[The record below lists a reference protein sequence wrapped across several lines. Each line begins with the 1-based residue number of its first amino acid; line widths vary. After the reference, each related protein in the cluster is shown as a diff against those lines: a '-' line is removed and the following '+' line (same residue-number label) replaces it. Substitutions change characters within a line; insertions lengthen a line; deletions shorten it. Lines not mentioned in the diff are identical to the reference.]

1 MPIAHPTSLTEVY
14 DALDD
19 LPDAHLLAGGTD
31 FMVEVNFG
39 HRRPTSVV
47 CLRRVDE
54 LQGYSITD
62 DEVVLGAGTPGRRS
76 RTTWSDVLPA
86 LAAAA
91 RTVGSPQMRNAGTVG
106 GNVGTASP
114 AGDGL
119 PVLAAM
125 DATVVLAR
133 REGTRELPLLEFIT
147 GVKRTG
153 IEPGEVIWQIKVPRL
168 DGPQE
173 FLKVGTRNAMVIS
186 IVCCA
191 LIMDRVGRTVRLG
204 LGSVSP
210 RPLRA
215 TDAEAFA
222 AEAMDWEALS
232 APPDAIARFGEL
244 AQQAATPDL
253 RPAGHCRLPRACGR
267 RHRCSGAGAE
277 CGGMSQQPS
286 DALHDPTTSDGA
298 LGISDYPTPHTDRQ
312 STVDYALTVNGREM
326 AVTDAWIGES
336 LLYALRERLGLPGS
350 KNACE
355 QGECGSCSALLDG
368 RLVATCC
375 VLAADAVGSDIRT
388 VEGLARRAS

>member
-39 HRRPTSVV
+39 HRCPTSIV

-54 LQGYSITD
+54 LQGYLITE
-62 DEVVLGAGTPGRRS
+62 DEVVLGAGT
-76 RTTWSDVLPA
+76 TWTEVENDLVDVLPA
-86 LAAAA
+86 LAAAG

-133 REGTRELPLLEFIT
+133 REGTREVPLLDFIT
-147 GVKRTG
+147 GVKRTS

-244 AQQAATPDL
+244 AQQAATP
-253 RPAGHCRLPRACGR
+253 
-267 RHRCSGAGAE
+267 
-277 CGGMSQQPS
+277 
-286 DALHDPTTSDGA
+286 
-298 LGISDYPTPHTDRQ
+298 ISDQRGTA
-312 STVDYALTVNGREM
+312 DYRAH
-326 AVTDAWIGES
+326 
-336 LLYALRERLGLPGS
+336 
-350 KNACE
+350 
-355 QGECGSCSALLDG
+355 
-368 RLVATCC
+368 
-375 VLAADAVGSDIRT
+375 AVGVIA
-388 VEGLARRAS
+388 ARALERSVAA